1 MGVKVK
7 YMGREFDVE
16 GYVDPHPGKKGS
28 DKVHVIER
36 CGRCGGPGQFVAYI
50 PVNGGV
56 CFECLGRGRVHRYPR
71 VSKLRRDAK
80 VKALLAQ
87 YGEQLRAEAAAA
99 REVEIAKRAARELAA
114 AHEEAIAE
122 AARRAQMNNEP
133 VAQPGDKVADLV
145 GVVEVAKSIEV
156 AGRYGRSEWKRF
168 AVIKLESG
176 QVVKSFGSAKAL
188 WDINRG
194 DMVRIIKANVKKI
207 DEYQGQ
213 VQAVLSHIKA
223 EVLEAAPEEGAA

>member
-7 YMGREFDVE
+7 YQGREFDVD
-16 GYVDPHPGKKGS
+16 GYVDPHPGKLGG

-56 CFECLGRGRVHRYPR
+56 CFECNGQGRVHRYPR

-80 VKALLAQ
+80 IQALLAQ
-87 YGEQLRAEAAAA
+87 YGEQLRADENAA
-99 REVEIAKRAARELAA
+99 REVEIAKRQAYELAA
-114 AHEEAIAE
+114 AHDAAIEE

-133 VAQPGDKVADLV
+133 AGQPGDKVADLV
-145 GVVEVAKSIEV
+145 GIVEVAKAIEV
-156 AGRYGRSEWKRF
+156 AGRYGRPEWKRF
-168 AVIKLESG
+168 VVIKLESG

-188 WDINRG
+188 WEIHRG
-194 DMVRIIKANVKKI
+194 DKVRIVKANVKKL

-213 VQAVLSHIKA
+213 VQAVLSHVKA